1 MSMNLGA
8 HVLAASAFEPGLP
21 PSTAPFDVISASRC
35 GLEVR
40 HRDGAIFAFMLNP
53 AHTGLV
59 ECRRPYEGADH
70 ELYRAAARRFAQ
82 AHAHEAGLIFCPK
95 AA

>member
-1 MSMNLGA
+1 MNRELGA
-8 HVLAASAFEPGLP
+8 RATLSAFESVQA
-21 PSTAPFDVISASRC
+21 PSAAPFEIIAASRC

-40 HRDGAIFAFMLNP
+40 HQDGAIFAFTLNA

-95 AA
+95 VA

>member
-1 MSMNLGA
+1 MSID
-8 HVLAASAFEPGLP
+8 LAARADTVPAFEAGLSA
-21 PSTAPFDVISASRC
+21 STASFEVIGESRC

-40 HRDGAIFAFMLNP
+40 HRDGAIFAFMLNA

-59 ECRRPYEGADH
+59 DCRRPYEGADH

-82 AHAHEAGLIFCPK
+82 THAHEAGLIFCRK

>member
-1 MSMNLGA
+1 MSMDLGA
-8 HVLAASAFEPGLP
+8 QTSVSAFEPGLP
-21 PSTAPFDVISASRC
+21 SAASFEVIGESRC

-40 HRDGAIFAFMLNP
+40 HQDGAIFAFMLN
-53 AHTGLV
+53 ATHTGLV
-59 ECRRPYEGADH
+59 DCRRPYEGADH

-82 AHAHEAGLIFCPK
+82 AHAHQAGLIFCRK

>member
-1 MSMNLGA
+1 MSMDIGA
-8 HVLAASAFEPGLP
+8 RDAAVSAFEPGLP
-21 PSTAPFDVISASRC
+21 SGAPFEVVGASRC

-40 HRDGAIFAFMLNP
+40 HQDGAIFAFMLNA

-59 ECRRPYEGADH
+59 DCRRPYESADH

-82 AHAHEAGLIFCPK
+82 AHAHETGMIFCAK
-95 AA
+95 VA

>member
-1 MSMNLGA
+1 MSMDFGA
-8 HVLAASAFEPGLP
+8 PSATVTAFQAGIPAA
-21 PSTAPFDVISASRC
+21 APFEVISESRC

-40 HRDGAIFAFMLNP
+40 HQDGAIFAFVLNP

-70 ELYRAAARRFAQ
+70 EIYRAGARRFAQ
-82 AHAHEAGLIFCPK
+82 AHADKAGLIFCP
-95 AA
+95 ATA

>member
-1 MSMNLGA
+1 MSMDLGA
-8 HVLAASAFEPGLP
+8 RVSAVSAFEPARAA
-21 PSTAPFDVISASRC
+21 SSAPFEVINASRC

-40 HRDGAIFAFMLNP
+40 HRDGAIFAFMLNA

-82 AHAHEAGLIFCPK
+82 AHAHEAGLIFCPR

>member
-1 MSMNLGA
+1 MSMDF
-8 HVLAASAFEPGLP
+8 AARAAIVPAFEAGLP
-21 PSTAPFDVISASRC
+21 CAAAPFEVISESRC

-40 HRDGAIFAFMLNP
+40 HRDGAIFAFVLNA

-70 ELYRAAARRFAQ
+70 EMYRAGARRFAQ
-82 AHAHEAGLIFCPK
+82 AHADKAGLIFCPTT
-95 AA
+95 A